1 MTIQLYTHPMSPCS
15 QKVRIVLAEKHLNW
29 DKIDVDLPGKANLS
43 ADYLALNPLGVVP
56 TLVEDGKPVIES
68 SIIAEYLEDRY
79 PDPGLRPD
87 DPFRVAQMRYWMK
100 HVDNKVHPSCG
111 ALQWPLVMAD
121 KLRSLSAAEQDRII
135 DQVPEKPR
143 RERQR
148 RLLKLGY
155 DAPDVLDAVGVYEKT
170 IADLDTLLATQPW
183 IAGEAFSL
191 ADAAMAPYFQ
201 TLYQFGWSDWYASRA
216 HVADWYARCR
226 ARESYQRAVADDF
239 SPAKLTDLAKR
250 GESAWQKIQSIIAD
264 NGTRAA

>member
-15 QKVRIVLAEKHLNW
+15 QKVRIILAEKGLAW

-43 ADYLALNPLGVVP
+43 TDYLALNPLGVVP
-56 TLVEDGKPVIES
+56 TLVEDNKPVIES

-79 PDPGLRPD
+79 PDPRLRPT

-121 KLRSLSAAEQDRII
+121 KLKQLSGEEQDRII

-155 DAPDVLDAVGVYEKT
+155 DAPDVLDAVAVYEKT
-170 IADLDTLLATQPW
+170 IADLESLLAGQAW
-183 IAGEAFSL
+183 IAGDEFSL

-201 TLYQFGWSDWYASRA
+201 TLNQFGWSAWYESRP

-226 ARESYQRAVADDF
+226 GRDSYQIAVADDF
-239 SPAKLTDLAKR
+239 SPEKLADLGAR
-250 GESAWQKIQSIIAD
+250 GEPAWIKIQSIIAD
-264 NGTRAA
+264 TGRNAA